1 MHSFLSVYLF
11 RSGCC
16 LFMQP
21 TVWQLTSLWN
31 RALIA
36 LKSLNLSSFF
46 GKCLIQRLTIYI
58 TANFPGINSICWQ
71 VNQFMETFILVIYS
85 NFIVRGL
92 FKSKLKWKWFL
103 IALRNIYNL
112 SFCSTADNKF
122 INMDSSTFLIK
133 KAECICL
140 KAFQNRIHLG

>member
-1 MHSFLSVYLF
+1 M
-11 RSGCC
+11 
-16 LFMQP
+16 
-21 TVWQLTSLWN
+21 
-31 RALIA
+31 
-36 LKSLNLSSFF
+36 
-46 GKCLIQRLTIYI
+46 
-58 TANFPGINSICWQ
+58 NSICWQ

-92 FKSKLKWKWFL
+92 FKSKLKRKCFL

-133 KAECICL
+133 KTQS
-140 KAFQNRIHLG
+140 AFV